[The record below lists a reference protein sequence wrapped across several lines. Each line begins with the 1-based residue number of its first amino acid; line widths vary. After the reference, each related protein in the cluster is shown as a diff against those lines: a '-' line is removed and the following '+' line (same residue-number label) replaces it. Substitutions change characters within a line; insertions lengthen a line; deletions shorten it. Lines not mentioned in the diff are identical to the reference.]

1 MNLPRNTT
9 PLQRRR
15 GAASG
20 WLDPSSA
27 WVRDEGALL
36 VPASLEPYD
45 WTLDDETASSPP
57 LNPPSPPVR
66 NGATGMRRPEPK
78 AEARNA
84 TVPIKTVPPV
94 KPIVQNR
101 SQNLSR
107 PKRSGYAV
115 LLLLL
120 SALTLFIFAYVT
132 QKHGS

>member
-9 PLQRRR
+9 PLARRR

-36 VPASLEPYD
+36 DPAALEPYD
-45 WTLDDETASSPP
+45 WTLDDETVPSPPLIPSSPP
-57 LNPPSPPVR
+57 IR
-66 NGATGMRRPEPK
+66 NGATRTRGPEPK

-84 TVPIKTVPPV
+84 TAPINTAPSVNPT
-94 KPIVQNR
+94 VQNR

-120 SALTLFIFAYVT
+120 SALALFIFAYVT
-132 QKHGS
+132 QKHGT